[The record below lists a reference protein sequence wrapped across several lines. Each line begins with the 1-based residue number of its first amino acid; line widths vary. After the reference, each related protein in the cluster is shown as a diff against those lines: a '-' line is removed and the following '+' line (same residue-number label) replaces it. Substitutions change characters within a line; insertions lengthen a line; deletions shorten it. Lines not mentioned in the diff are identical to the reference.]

1 MNKLRAR
8 FNSLSLRERARV
20 KETGI
25 CASDFPSPLAPLP
38 GGEGNNLAHRI
49 KPLSASIVVLSAL
62 IAGCAIG
69 PDYEKPKAE
78 TLAAFA
84 AADSAYQTDAPTAQF
99 WTVFNDDTLNALVG
113 FALQRNHD
121 LRIALANL
129 NQARALR
136 KETQLDLLPTVTAQ
150 AAHTKAR
157 ISADQSLDGAAHSS
171 ELNTGNIDAIWEID
185 VWGRVR
191 RAMESSKAN
200 EQAVIADL
208 QAVQVSVAAEVARNY
223 FELRGVQEQYAV
235 AQRNASNQRETLK
248 IAEARLDAGRGTE
261 FDTARA
267 QAQLNNT
274 LSTLPALQAAIENTI
289 HRLSVLV
296 GEQPDALSATLE
308 AQVDL
313 PALPRLVNIGKPE
326 DLLRRRPDVSAAERR
341 LAAATADIGVAKGE
355 WFPHVN
361 FVGEIGFA
369 ASDLDRVGDASRAT
383 YAYGPSI
390 QWSILDFGHVN
401 ARVNRVKAREQ
412 GALAAYEQS
421 ILRALEETENAL
433 VSYRETRKQLDYLQA
448 SANASARATRL
459 AHLRFENGSS
469 DFLDVLDVE
478 RTQLETDARF
488 ARARTQAATS
498 LIALYKALGGGWGI
512 GGQSAAR

>member
-1 MNKLRAR
+1 MNKLLHA
-8 FNSLSLRERARV
+8 SL
-20 KETGI
+20 
-25 CASDFPSPLAPLP
+25 
-38 GGEGNNLAHRI
+38 
-49 KPLSASIVVLSAL
+49 VVLATVVS
-62 IAGCAIG
+62 GCAIG
-69 PDYEKPKAE
+69 PDYDRPKTE
-78 TLAAFA
+78 TPAAF
-84 AADSAYQTDAPTAQF
+84 SASDPAYTADAPIAQF

-136 KETQLDLLPTVTAQ
+136 NETQFDLLPAFTAQ

-157 ISADQSLDGAAHSS
+157 ISADQALDGLPHSS
-171 ELNTGNIDAIWEID
+171 KLNTGSIDAVWEID
-185 VWGRVR
+185 LWGRVR
-191 RAMESSKAN
+191 REIESSKAS
-200 EQAVIADL
+200 EQAAIADL
-208 QAVQVSVAAEVARNY
+208 HAVQVSVAAEVARNY
-223 FELRGVQEQYAV
+223 FELRGVQEQFAV
-235 AQRNASNQRETLK
+235 AQRNADNQRETLK
-248 IAEARLDAGRGTE
+248 IAEVRLDAGRGTE

-274 LSTLPALQAAIENTI
+274 LAILPALQAAIENTI

-296 GEQPDALSATLE
+296 GEQPNALSATLTPKI
-308 AQVDL
+308 DL
-313 PALPRLVNIGKPE
+313 AALPRLVNIGKPE
-326 DLLRRRPDVSAAERR
+326 DLLRRRPDISAAERR

-355 WFPHVN
+355 WFPRVN
-361 FVGEIGFA
+361 FTGEVGFA
-369 ASDLDRVGDASRAT
+369 ASDIDRIGDASRAT

-412 GALAAYEQS
+412 GVLAAYEQS
-421 ILRALEETENAL
+421 VLRALEETENAL

-448 SANASARATRL
+448 SANASARATQL

-478 RTQLETDARF
+478 RTQLETDANF
-488 ARARTQAATS
+488 ARARTSAATS
-498 LIALYKALGGGWGI
+498 LIALYKALGGGWEI
-512 GGQSAAR
+512 GGKTASR

>member
-1 MNKLRAR
+1 MNKLFEKKCCNGSAAKDDAR
-8 FNSLSLRERARV
+8 EVEISVHEKTRQEKLRLWKV
-20 KETGI
+20 SFLT
-25 CASDFPSPLAPLP
+25 LAT
-38 GGEGNNLAHRI
+38 I
-49 KPLSASIVVLSAL
+49 IS
-62 IAGCAIG
+62 GCAIG
-69 PDYEKPKAE
+69 PDYERPKTETPTAFSAE
-78 TLAAFA
+78 
-84 AADSAYQTDAPTAQF
+84 DSAYAVDAPIAEF

-136 KETQLDLLPTVTAQ
+136 NETQFDLLPTLTMQ
-150 AAHTKAR
+150 AAHTKSR
-157 ISADQSLDGAAHSS
+157 VSADQSLDGLPHSS
-171 ELNTGNIDAIWEID
+171 KLNTGSIDAVWELD

-191 RAMESSKAN
+191 REIESSKAG
-200 EQAVIADL
+200 EQAAVADL
-208 QAVQVSVAAEVARNY
+208 HAVQVSVAAEVARNY
-223 FELRGVQEQYAV
+223 FELRGLQEQFAV
-235 AQRNASNQRETLK
+235 AQRNADNQRETLK
-248 IAEARLDAGRGTE
+248 IAEVRLDAGRGTE

-274 LSTLPALQAAIENTI
+274 LATLPALQASIENTM
-289 HRLSVLV
+289 HRLAVLV
-296 GEQPDALSATLE
+296 GEQPNALSATL
-308 AQVDL
+308 APKVDL

-355 WFPHVN
+355 WFPRVN
-361 FVGEIGFA
+361 FVGEIGSA
-369 ASDLDRVGDASRAT
+369 ASDINRFGDAAYAT

-401 ARVNRVKAREQ
+401 ARVNQVKAREQ
-412 GALAAYEQS
+412 GVLAAYEQS
-421 ILRALEETENAL
+421 VLKALEETENAL

-448 SANASARATRL
+448 SANASARATQL

-478 RTQLETDARF
+478 RTQLETDASF
-488 ARARTQAATS
+488 ARARTNAATS
-498 LIALYKALGGGWGI
+498 LIALYKALGGGWEVGEKTA
-512 GGQSAAR
+512 SR